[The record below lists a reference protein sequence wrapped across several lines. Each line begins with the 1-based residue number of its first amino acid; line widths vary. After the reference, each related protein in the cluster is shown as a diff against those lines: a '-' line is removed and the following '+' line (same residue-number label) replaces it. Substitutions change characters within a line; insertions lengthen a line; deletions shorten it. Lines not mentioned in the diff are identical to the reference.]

1 MSRADIAA
9 RLDRAGVPSAE
20 HDARV
25 LVAHAAATGQDID
38 ELVRRRAARVPLQHI
53 TGVVGFR
60 YLDLAVGP
68 GVFVPRPESE
78 VVAQVAIDLARAAGP
93 DPVVVDLCSGSGAI
107 ALSVAHEVAGARVHA
122 VELDPDALRWLARN
136 AADRRTAGDPGI
148 GVHQDDVA
156 AALPELDG
164 LVDVVVSN
172 PPYVSADEISEVDPE
187 VRDHDPRIALVA
199 GVDGL
204 DVIRAVAAT
213 AARLL
218 RPGGWVVVEH
228 SDRQGESAPKVL
240 VDAGF
245 VEVRDGRDLTGRD
258 RYAMGRRT

>member
-68 GVFVPRPESE
+68 GVFVPRPETE
-78 VVAQVAIDLARAAGP
+78 VVAGLAIDLARAAGSSP
-93 DPVVVDLCSGSGAI
+93 LVVDLCSGSGAI
-107 ALSVAHEVAGARVHA
+107 ALSVAHEVPHAQVHA
-122 VELDPDALRWLARN
+122 VELDPDALRWLSRN
-136 AADRRTAGDPGI
+136 AADRRNAGDTGI
-148 GVHQDDVA
+148 GIHQDDA
-156 AALPELDG
+156 LQALPELDG
-164 LVDVVVSN
+164 SVDVVVSN
-172 PPYVSADEISEVDPE
+172 PPYVAADEMRLVDPE
-187 VRDHDPRIALVA
+187 VRDHDPRVALVA
-199 GVDGL
+199 GDDGL
-204 DVIRAVAAT
+204 AVVRIVAAS

-218 RPGGWVVVEH
+218 RPGGHVVVEH
-228 SDRQGESAPKVL
+228 SDRQGESAPAVL
-240 VDAGF
+240 VAAGF
-245 VEVRDGRDLTGRD
+245 ADVRDEVDLTGRP
-258 RYAMGRRT
+258 RIAWGRKP